1 MNEETIIE
9 NKPLAL
15 KSGDAQPTV
24 TNHQFGE
31 KKEKKG
37 NAWKYVTLSGTSGIL
52 MGAGLLYAGWRSF

>member
-31 KKEKKG
+31 KKEKKAMLG
-37 NAWKYVTLSGTSGIL
+37 SMSLSAVHL
-52 MGAGLLYAGWRSF
+52 AF